1 MINGWTA
8 AGFEDVAGV
17 FERNFADRGEL
28 GAAFAAYQHG
38 QLVVDL
44 WGGTADRETG
54 RAWDR
59 DTIQLM
65 FSGTKGLAS
74 AGVLLLVQRGQV
86 TLDDPLSRY
95 WPAFAAEGKEAITI
109 AEVLSH
115 QARLP
120 WVEAGYADLL
130 DHDVMSAHLAAQAPA
145 ADPRAAF
152 MYHAITWGWLVDE
165 LVRRVDGRTV
175 SRFFAEEFAVPLG
188 LEVWIGLPEELQWR
202 AATMVA
208 PEGVLVDGPWT
219 ELNRPNPLWVPGAEK
234 IWNSV
239 EYAGAGLAAVGGF
252 ATARGMARF
261 YASLLGEVDGVRVLT
276 PETVELGRREIRRG
290 IEPTWGSEI
299 VYGAGFELQTPDAR
313 LGAPADTFGHAG
325 AGGSRHGA
333 WPSRETAYSY
343 LMNEVRVGPD
353 DRSLTLLSALS
364 RGSRATAR

>member
-1 MINGWTA
+1 M
-8 AGFEDVAGV
+8 AGV

-74 AGVLLLVQRGQV
+74 AGVLLLMQRGQV
-86 TLDDPLSRY
+86 SLDDPLSRY
-95 WPAFAAEGKEAITI
+95 WPAFAAEGKDAITI

-120 WVEAGYADLL
+120 WVEAGYADLF

-208 PEGVLVDGPWT
+208 PDGVLVDGPWT

-234 IWNSV
+234 IWNSF
-239 EYAGAGLAAVGGF
+239 EYASGGLAAVGGF

-276 PETVELGRREIRRG
+276 PETIELGRQEIRRG

-299 VYGAGFELQTPDAR
+299 AYGAGFELQTPDAR
-313 LGAPADTFGHAG
+313 LGDPADTFGHAG
-325 AGGSRHGA
+325 AGGSRHAA